1 MFDASGFFN
10 PMRPRKDMTITKI
23 VESSP
28 RMQEEFQTGDIV
40 GVIYTVSAT
49 ATDPKFTPVYRF
61 NILTA
66 FRLVRDSLP

>member
-1 MFDASGFFN
+1 
-10 PMRPRKDMTITKI
+10 MTITKI